1 MMWGNLHEMNWG
13 SGLRFCDS
21 GTGGVELNEDH
32 DQYLAWIQQGSPGLV
47 DYADAA
53 AVFVSCLPP
62 SICLIDSV
70 SAKRISAGIELI

>member
-1 MMWGNLHEMNWG
+1 MRWGNLHEMIWG

-21 GTGGVELNEDH
+21 CTGGVELNEDH
-32 DQYLAWIQQGSPGLV
+32 DQYLAGSNRCSPSLV